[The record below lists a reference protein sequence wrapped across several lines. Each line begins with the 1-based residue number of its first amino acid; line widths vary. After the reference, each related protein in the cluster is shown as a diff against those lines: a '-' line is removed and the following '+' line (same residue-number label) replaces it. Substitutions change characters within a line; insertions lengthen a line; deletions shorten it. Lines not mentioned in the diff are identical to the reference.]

1 MLQGRITIFLT
12 WPFITFLALLLIN
25 DCFLKAA
32 YPGWITGKLS
42 DFSGIAIICLLSLS
56 FFSIHRFAIYAVIS
70 GFFFWWKSPL
80 SDVFIEMINLNL
92 PFQIGRVVDYT
103 DLFSLG
109 ILPICHFI
117 SVNERAFSISNRT
130 IRKATAG
137 PIAISTLFAIMGT
150 SMVPLKQQYTFR
162 PMSVVF
168 EDVFTDVSNVVETHG
183 LICHRKAESV
193 VTGYCDGDGLK
204 VVFTLKNG
212 SVTFDVLALPAGIF
226 IFNASAEDRAEFI
239 KSDLKEYFV
248 KKRGEIE
255 FVEKLSKNPYQ

>member
-1 MLQGRITIFLT
+1 
-12 WPFITFLALLLIN
+12 
-25 DCFLKAA
+25 
-32 YPGWITGKLS
+32 
-42 DFSGIAIICLLSLS
+42 
-56 FFSIHRFAIYAVIS
+56 
-70 GFFFWWKSPL
+70 
-80 SDVFIEMINLNL
+80 
-92 PFQIGRVVDYT
+92 
-103 DLFSLG
+103 
-109 ILPICHFI
+109 
-117 SVNERAFSISNRT
+117 
-130 IRKATAG
+130 
-137 PIAISTLFAIMGT
+137 
-150 SMVPLKQQYTFR
+150 MVPLKQQYTFR